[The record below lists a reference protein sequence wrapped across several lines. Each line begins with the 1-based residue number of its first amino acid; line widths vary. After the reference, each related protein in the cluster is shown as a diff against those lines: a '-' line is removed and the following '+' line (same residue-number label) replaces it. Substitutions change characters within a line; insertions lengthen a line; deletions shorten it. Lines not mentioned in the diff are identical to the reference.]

1 MALERAEAPR
11 VLHGVVRSTAAEA
24 LAEVSALVR
33 ARLPGAVCS
42 AGHGE
47 AGQGER
53 GEFRD
58 ERGAQRRG
66 EEDTAVTL
74 PVPSNVATAVSVR
87 HSAGSAASRRP
98 SEARNE
104 RSEWRREGYPP
115 EGTRPRSGLGRVA
128 RSRSDAPSLVV
139 WTPEPV
145 SIFCTIVTV
154 IANNI
159 VTIADCT
166 IAVLLTVTNIGSVS
180 NIVGVDDSS
189 GERSLSLSVA
199 TS

>member
-1 MALERAEAPR
+1 M
-11 VLHGVVRSTAAEA
+11 
-24 LAEVSALVR
+24 
-33 ARLPGAVCS
+33 
-42 AGHGE
+42 
-47 AGQGER
+47 
-53 GEFRD
+53 
-58 ERGAQRRG
+58 
-66 EEDTAVTL
+66 TL
-74 PVPSNVATAVSVR
+74 PVPSNVATTVSVR

-139 WTPEPV
+139 WTPA
-145 SIFCTIVTV
+145 SITIFCTV

-166 IAVLLTVTNIGSVS
+166 IAVLLTVTSIGSVS